1 MTFFN
6 QEKFAKRLIEV
17 QKAYDL
23 TQKGMAEQIG
33 LNKPHTLKSY
43 LDGNTLPNAETIS
56 LLVQKFDVDAHWLL
70 TGEGSMKRGQNKAEE
85 RKLDLQSVKEL
96 FPIADTMRELFEH
109 DLQADLD
116 EVAFIAGMSAEEL
129 EACFSAKLQPP
140 TLAIAR
146 WVRHYKIN
154 ANFLAAQ
161 LGKPQ
166 LNELEMSGPL
176 SAISERHEGRDDNL
190 REAGKLSSPFV
201 GTGGKV
207 EQKEATD
214 PIAQRIREATKA
226 LIAAN
231 ADDRTIR
238 QVISD
243 IIAPA
248 QNESP
253 DQGKELAS

>member
-1 MTFFN
+1 MPFFN
-6 QEKFAKRLIEV
+6 QAEFAKRLIEV
-17 QKAYDL
+17 QKANDL

-43 LDGNTLPNAETIS
+43 LDGKTLPNAETIS

-70 TGEGSMKRGQNKAEE
+70 TGEGSMKGGQKESEE
-85 RKLDLQSVKEL
+85 KTSDLQSVKEL
-96 FPIADTMRELFEH
+96 FPIADTMREVFEH
-109 DLQADLD
+109 DLHLDLD
-116 EVAFIAGMSAEEL
+116 EVAYIAGMSTEEL
-129 EACFSAKLQPP
+129 EACFSAKLQPSA
-140 TLAIAR
+140 LALAR
-146 WVRHYKIN
+146 WARYYKIN
-154 ANFLAAQ
+154 ANFLTAQ
-161 LGKPQ
+161 LGQPQ

-190 REAGKLSSPFV
+190 RETGKLSSPFV

-231 ADDRTIR
+231 ANDRTIR

-243 IIAPA
+243 IIGTV
-248 QNESP
+248 QDESLE
-253 DQGKELAS
+253 QGKELAS

>member
-1 MTFFN
+1 MPFFK
-6 QEKFAKRLIEV
+6 QEEFAKRLIEI
-17 QKAYDL
+17 QKANDL

-43 LDGNTLPNAETIS
+43 LDGKTLPNAETIS

-70 TGEGSMKRGQNKAEE
+70 TGEGSMDGGQKASQE
-85 RKLDLQSVKEL
+85 KTSSLQSVKEL

-116 EVAFIAGMSAEEL
+116 EVAFIAGMSVEEL

-140 TLAIAR
+140 VLAIAR

-154 ANFLAAQ
+154 ANFLTAQ
-161 LGKPQ
+161 LGQPQ

-176 SAISERHEGRDDNL
+176 SAISERHEGRDENL
-190 REAGKLSSPFV
+190 RDAGKLTSPFV
-201 GTGGKV
+201 GTVGKV
-207 EQKEATD
+207 EQKETTD

-231 ADDRTIR
+231 ADDQTIR

-243 IIAPA
+243 IVAPVKD
-248 QNESP
+248 ESQG
-253 DQGKELAS
+253 QGKELAS